1 MILGKMINDFNDIGE
16 NHLSTIARTFVVARA
31 IVNILNNTCRT
42 ANVK

>member
-1 MILGKMINDFNDIGE
+1 MILSQHNDIGE